1 MSSNQQQVINA
12 GTRSLVCGSLATIIT
27 AALSWSFVVSADSLQ
42 WMGSGSLDPPGLA
55 LATGPNGQA
64 RNVV

>member
-1 MSSNQQQVINA
+1 MNSKQQTSINS

-42 WMGSGSLDPPGLA
+42 WMGSGNLDPPAVAALSGGLFRVA
-55 LATGPNGQA
+55 DRT
-64 RNVV
+64 